1 MYSTILLTL
10 ALSSTQPYPQE
21 FERLYTENTE
31 ITYDDLVVDVHGYKV
46 PTRSA
51 FRGWMLL
58 NHAEDRV
65 REIGQQLKDAGITQS
80 MPLHLVLLQG
90 TDWAMSNTTLFTL
103 PDKKNVSNMINTLK
117 YIQQHIEPEIGV
129 VIPEALGRG
138 KKHSLTSKGHGYYI
152 CLFDCKSKQPKSKQL
167 INKNFRSWNAN
178 CC

>member
-58 NHAEDRV
+58 NHTEDRV

-80 MPLHLVLLQG
+80 MPLHLVLLQV

-117 YIQQHIEPEIGV
+117 YTQQYIEPEIGV
-129 VIPEALGRG
+129 VIPVSGERTQIYNQQAG
-138 KKHSLTSKGHGYYI
+138 T
-152 CLFDCKSKQPKSKQL
+152 
-167 INKNFRSWNAN
+167 
-178 CC
+178 

>member
-31 ITYDDLVVDVHGYKV
+31 ITYDALVVDVHGYKV

-129 VIPEALGRG
+129 VIPEA
-138 KKHSLTSKGHGYYI
+138 
-152 CLFDCKSKQPKSKQL
+152 
-167 INKNFRSWNAN
+167 
-178 CC
+178 